1 MNIFELHTNPSECAE
16 MHCDKHIVKMPIEY
30 AQLLSTAHRVLDGTE
45 YIGETKTGRR
55 AKRWRLDDEREDVLY
70 KASHIKHPDG
80 LWVRQTSGNY
90 YKLYFLYMATLAE
103 FKYRYGKIHGASK
116 PSIALMRAP
125 NNIPSTKETEIPQAM
140 PEYCKVKGNPI
151 KAYRNYYINEK
162 KRFATWKNKEIPQWF
177 KMTSAQSQND
187 TMIG

>member
-116 PSIALMRAP
+116 PSFLLQRCPM
-125 NNIPSTKETEIPQAM
+125 NIPHGQVTELPQCMPDECKTKDVIQA
-140 PEYCKVKGNPI
+140 YK
-151 KAYRNYYINEK
+151 NYYINYK
-162 KRFATWKNKEIPQWF
+162 KEFATWKNRQVPIWYDKGLKELNNANL
-177 KMTSAQSQND
+177 SH
-187 TMIG
+187 